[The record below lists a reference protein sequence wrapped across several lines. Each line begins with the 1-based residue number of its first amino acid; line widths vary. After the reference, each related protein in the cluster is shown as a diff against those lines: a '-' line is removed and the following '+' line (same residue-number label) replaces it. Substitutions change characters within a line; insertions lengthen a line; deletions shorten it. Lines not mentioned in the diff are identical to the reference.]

1 MLAHPE
7 LPPGLLAP
15 CLDVL
20 KEITSSERDLI
31 RIVVEIIVELRED
44 DEDPDNH
51 DNRSTAVRDIP
62 VSPKVG

>member
-20 KEITSSERDLI
+20 KEIMPSERDLI
-31 RIVVEIIVELRED
+31 RVVVEIIIELRED
-44 DEDPDNH
+44 DEDPENH
-51 DNRSTAVRDIP
+51 DNRSTVVRNIQPFSLCD
-62 VSPKVG
+62 